1 MVARDSEIL
10 PRWEREFMR
19 ENVTFRLGQN
29 DSAQTQTLFFRAVP
43 NLARTK
49 SLFNSIPMIEFS
61 QHDGQQQR

>member
-1 MVARDSEIL
+1 
-10 PRWEREFMR
+10 MR
-19 ENVTFRLGQN
+19 ENVTFRLGQD
-29 DSAQTQTLFFRAVP
+29 DSAQTQALFVRAVP